1 MSTTSTSA
9 AAPASAQ
16 PASAGPAAAAPAGR
30 AAVTPAEAFRRACR
44 YEWRHLSGLPSTWIL
59 LGIVTVLSLAAGVS
73 VLLDLDP
80 DRPFSAAAI
89 ADTIAWTPLATQIPA
104 LSFFLL
110 VLGTGPVS
118 TDLVRGGART
128 TWLAVN
134 GRRTAYA
141 AKSLVGFAVAAG
153 AAAASAVLG
162 ALSCAVVMAVAGAPQ
177 PAWSGVMVPA
187 LRFTLW
193 TGCWAL
199 LCLALVSLIRSR
211 IVPVLILCMWPLIVE
226 RLVGGALGY
235 LPGLDGVGGWLPF
248 AAGRA
253 MLTDLS
259 AYPADDRSFAEALV
273 GSDLSSGTATL
284 VFCLYTVLIAGAGCW
299 AYCRRDAKAG

>member
-1 MSTTSTSA
+1 MSTTSPSPSPSPSASASA
-9 AAPASAQ
+9 AASASAE
-16 PASAGPAAAAPAGR
+16 PAAATSAGL

-44 YEWRHLSGLPSTWIL
+44 YEWRHPAGLRSTWIL
-59 LGIVTVLSLAAGVS
+59 LGIVTVLSLAAGVT
-73 VLLDLDP
+73 VLLDLDLDLDLDQ
-80 DRPFSAAAI
+80 DRPFSAAAM

-128 TWLAVN
+128 TWLAVK

-141 AKSLVGFAVAAG
+141 AKSLVGFGVAAG
-153 AAAASAVLG
+153 TAAASAVLG
-162 ALSCAVVMAVAGAPQ
+162 ALSCAVVLAVAGAPQ
-177 PAWSGVMVPA
+177 PAWSGVLVPA

-235 LPGLDGVGGWLPF
+235 LPGLDGVGGC
-248 AAGRA
+248 AVRGRA
-253 MLTDLS
+253 GD
-259 AYPADDRSFAEALV
+259 AD
-273 GSDLSSGTATL
+273 
-284 VFCLYTVLIAGAGCW
+284 
-299 AYCRRDAKAG
+299 